1 MEPVQLR
8 RATSADEEELS
19 NLLYYAIS
27 VAPGERPPVRD
38 IVNKPELARYVREW
52 GSVAADYGV
61 LAVEGGSVLG
71 GAWMRQWSGTE
82 RGYGFVDK
90 KTPELSIAVIPTRRG
105 EGIGTELLRSLLDEA
120 AKRHA
125 RVSLSV
131 ASHNPAR
138 RLYEREGFTLH
149 GVSGDSIT
157 MIADLGKRA
166 SASRLSNQHS
176 RSG

>member
-1 MEPVQLR
+1 MERMQLR
-8 RATSADEEELS
+8 RATSADEAELR

-27 VAPGERPPVRD
+27 VAPGERPPARD
-38 IVNKPELARYVREW
+38 IVTKPELERYVREW

-71 GAWMRQWSGTE
+71 GAWLRQWRAPE
-82 RGYGFVDK
+82 RGYGFVDE

-157 MIADLGKRA
+157 MLADLGKRA
-166 SASRLSNQHS
+166 PTSRWSNQ
-176 RSG
+176 RSKSG